1 MKLSRY
7 LKAPLTLLA
16 VFGAS
21 TAFSETLDFD
31 FTAAQ
36 FESGDTLSFTSG
48 GYTLTATPS
57 VGGQSA
63 KVAKASAGLG
73 ISLPAVFPDDDPTT
87 EEDESATP
95 TTPAEWPIV
104 DGDSV
109 TLALTATSSGAA
121 IPFSNIKM
129 VSSAPNTGQFFSQNE
144 RASLVINGT
153 TFSVKGNAQ
162 ADNILLIEAPTNIP
176 QGSDD
181 WSSESATSVVLS
193 GAAAWNNPDGSTSNE
208 TSFRLTNFIVEINS
222 DIDGDTVNNDVD
234 NCPNVSNTDQADA
247 DADSIGDACDD
258 DPDGDGTNNLRF
270 NFVPSTP
277 ADSVYGQD
285 SISFT
290 SASGNF
296 TLTVTG
302 SVDGAPA
309 KVASQMRDT
318 GDNPLLG
325 IGVSVAAIE
334 DDPATTEV
342 DESVPADWNITIG
355 EGFTAT
361 LTNANGQ
368 AVDFENLT
376 MYSSAGGQMMT
387 SDRADL
393 TFGGSTYPIK
403 GNAYCASNCGDAE
416 LSINHLDRLYCVT
429 DPLDPDY
436 GTKACD
442 GSYSFL
448 PNSGSSVTLVGTT
461 AWNNPDGSTSNTTS
475 YRMAG
480 MSMNVTDDS
489 DGDTVSISTDN
500 CPSVSNLDQ
509 ADADNDGIGDACDD
523 DPDGDGIVS
532 ISFDLT
538 PDDKNGDGSINN
550 SDNVFGQNSFEISNS
565 TGNYTLTITATDTTG
580 APAKLSRQAS
590 AAGEVYGLGVK
601 PATGSTDR
609 KINEGET
616 VTFAL
621 SDANGPVVASNF
633 SFVAAQNFVFYGNE
647 RATIT
652 AAGQSFTAMGGPQ
665 SSTISGSGNTAEG
678 SDSWAAV
685 ESASYS
691 LTPIT
696 GVANDAGNSTSDL
709 RIVTVGFEIN
719 TNPVTDSDS
728 DTVLDYLD
736 NCPNDANTDQSDI
749 DGDTVGD
756 VCDDDI
762 DGDGV
767 LNAGDAFPTD
777 ANETT
782 DSDADGIGDNSDIC
796 PEDSDVS
803 QADTDSDGQGDA
815 CDADIDGDG
824 VLNNIETA
832 LGFDPADAS
841 DGAAAAAAALEAIN
855 NGGGSD
861 EAVSVPA
868 MGIFSLIALALSIL
882 SLGAFQARRR

>member
-1 MKLSRY
+1 M
-7 LKAPLTLLA
+7 
-16 VFGAS
+16 
-21 TAFSETLDFD
+21 
-31 FTAAQ
+31 
-36 FESGDTLSFTSG
+36 
-48 GYTLTATPS
+48 
-57 VGGQSA
+57 
-63 KVAKASAGLG
+63 
-73 ISLPAVFPDDDPTT
+73 
-87 EEDESATP
+87 
-95 TTPAEWPIV
+95 
-104 DGDSV
+104 
-109 TLALTATSSGAA
+109 
-121 IPFSNIKM
+121 
-129 VSSAPNTGQFFSQNE
+129 
-144 RASLVINGT
+144 
-153 TFSVKGNAQ
+153 
-162 ADNILLIEAPTNIP
+162 
-176 QGSDD
+176 
-181 WSSESATSVVLS
+181 
-193 GAAAWNNPDGSTSNE
+193 
-208 TSFRLTNFIVEINS
+208 
-222 DIDGDTVNNDVD
+222 
-234 NCPNVSNTDQADA
+234 
-247 DADSIGDACDD
+247 
-258 DPDGDGTNNLRF
+258 
-270 NFVPSTP
+270 
-277 ADSVYGQD
+277 
-285 SISFT
+285 
-290 SASGNF
+290 
-296 TLTVTG
+296 
-302 SVDGAPA
+302 
-309 KVASQMRDT
+309 
-318 GDNPLLG
+318 
-325 IGVSVAAIE
+325 
-334 DDPATTEV
+334 
-342 DESVPADWNITIG
+342 
-355 EGFTAT
+355 
-361 LTNANGQ
+361 
-368 AVDFENLT
+368 
-376 MYSSAGGQMMT
+376 
-387 SDRADL
+387 
-393 TFGGSTYPIK
+393 
-403 GNAYCASNCGDAE
+403 
-416 LSINHLDRLYCVT
+416 
-429 DPLDPDY
+429 
-436 GTKACD
+436 
-442 GSYSFL
+442 
-448 PNSGSSVTLVGTT
+448 
-461 AWNNPDGSTSNTTS
+461 
-475 YRMAG
+475 
-480 MSMNVTDDS
+480 
-489 DGDTVSISTDN
+489 
-500 CPSVSNLDQ
+500 
-509 ADADNDGIGDACDD
+509 
-523 DPDGDGIVS
+523 
-532 ISFDLT
+532 
-538 PDDKNGDGSINN
+538 
-550 SDNVFGQNSFEISNS
+550 
-565 TGNYTLTITATDTTG
+565 TITATDTTG

-665 SSTISGSGNTAEG
+665 GSTISGSGNTAEG

-719 TNPVTDSDS
+719 TNPVTDTDS

-749 DGDTVGD
+749 DGDTIGD

-861 EAVSVPA
+861 EAVSVPT